1 MGYRIAQLLN
11 RGENRQMSLS
21 NLHRFKKPELLLP
34 AGSFIKLKTAF
45 LYGADAVYAGIP
57 EMSLRA
63 KSKFPLED
71 IEEGISFAH
80 NIDKKV
86 YLTLNLFSHNKDI
99 SILEDFAKTVKILNP
114 DGIIISDPG
123 IFQYIKKEIPNIH
136 IHISTQANVCSWLT
150 VDFWKNIG
158 ASLCVLGRE
167 VSFSEVKEIREKCND
182 IKLEMFIH
190 GAMCVSYSGRCLISA
205 FMASRSANQGAC
217 VHSCRWKYK
226 SKLLLEEELRP
237 GEYIEME
244 EDDKGTYILNSKDLC
259 LMPKL
264 DKIVD
269 IGIDSF
275 KIEGRNKS
283 EYYVAQTSRVY
294 RKAIDDYFDNPES
307 WSPDKYMQELITLQN
322 RGYTLGFFDGVPGQ
336 EAQGYDDTAS
346 KSDYRN
352 AGIVKAN
359 KNGFLTIELRH
370 KLKKGD
376 ELEILSPFKFEP
388 IKLVLNEIYNK
399 DNTRLVE
406 ELAPGKAHQSIKIP
420 IKGDISLFPENTI
433 IRLKIL

>member
-1 MGYRIAQLLN
+1 MY
-11 RGENRQMSLS
+11 LS
-21 NLHRFKKPELLLP
+21 DLRPLKKPELLLP

-71 IEEGISFAH
+71 MEEGISFAH
-80 NIDKKV
+80 NLGKKV

-99 SILEDFAKTVKILNP
+99 SRLEGFAKTIKILNP

-150 VDFWKNIG
+150 VDFWKNMG

-167 VSFSEVKEIREKCND
+167 LSFPEVKEIREKCND

-190 GAMCVSYSGRCLISA
+190 GAICVSYSGRCLMSA

-217 VHSCRWKYK
+217 AHSCRWKYK

-237 GEYIEME
+237 GEYLEME

-264 DKIVD
+264 DKIVN

-294 RKAIDDYFDNPES
+294 RKAIDDYFDNPKS
-307 WSPDKYMQELITLQN
+307 WSPGKYMQELITLQN

-336 EAQGYDDTAS
+336 EAQGYDDTVS

-352 AGIVKAN
+352 AGVVKDN
-359 KNGFLTIELRH
+359 TNEFLTIELRH

-376 ELEILSPFKFEP
+376 EIEILSPFKFEP
-388 IKLVLNEIYNK
+388 IKVVLSEIYNR
-399 DNTRLVE
+399 DNNRLVDE
-406 ELAPGKAHQSIKIP
+406 IAPGKANQSVKIP
-420 IKGDISLFPENTI
+420 VKGDLSLFPENTI
-433 IRLKIL
+433 IRLKIS